1 MSAFKKKKLPP
12 KVENMTKEEVI
23 YFLKKKRDCEAV
35 AQSIVVTLLEN
46 KVSEDTF
53 IQSLRFI
60 AQSHYDDITEER
72 AITKVC
78 GYPLCSKMLSDKLPS
93 QQFMISC
100 KTNQVYDIT
109 ARKNF
114 CSNVCYKASVFIK
127 EQILPSPLWCR
138 DKKNIPNF
146 QLMSRDT
153 KGIPGEVVD
162 LTLVK
167 KIETDEIKD
176 SGFSSYLDF
185 TEASLSQMDIEGKK
199 VNLESVEVEDQAMEE
214 EEKDK
219 VFDLDGEVAMDVGEP
234 EVSVKPVEKKVDDTK
249 SKKKPLMP
257 SGKILGEIV
266 ERKPENRIDPIISAG
281 QKMQDVE
288 DGKNA
293 VIRKDNLVKQVERRK
308 EMFFKPK
315 KVKKEPKPLSAAIVH
330 IEKCLGEWFS
340 LETMLF
346 LFGDVRVKQMVS
358 DKGESIK
365 VYLNNVA
372 NGLLYKST
380 SYDQY
385 QLLCRKLN
393 LLELEDRKFDS
404 KVTSAKELKPLPHYS
419 MLQEESERLDIK
431 VRAFLKGDMEMPI
444 KKEAKI
450 NNETITIED
459 NDEKTTNLPLVDKT
473 AQHALRRKI
482 VLNSLNR
489 VLPDLLQS
497 LGLSSREVSSDV
509 RLLVA
514 TFNLQAHN
522 IVFKPAQWSMIVMI
536 FIKLLSIRD
545 GKLKHAL
552 EQDRANTHL
561 QLLLMS
567 YQQDGGYLDRFILW
581 LTDIDRLLDTNVLH
595 NSTVPT

>member
-1 MSAFKKKKLPP
+1 
-12 KVENMTKEEVI
+12 MTKEEVI

-35 AQSIVVTLLEN
+35 AQSVVVTLLEN
-46 KVSEDTF
+46 KVTEESF

-60 AQSHYDDITEER
+60 ARSHYDDITEER

-78 GYPLCSKMLSDKLPS
+78 GYPLCCKQLPDKLPS

-100 KTNQVYDIT
+100 KTNKVYDIT

-114 CSNVCYKASVFIK
+114 CSNICYKASVFIK

-138 DKKNIPNF
+138 DKNDIPKF
-146 QLMSRDT
+146 ELMPRDT
-153 KGIPGEVVD
+153 KGILGEEVD

-167 KIETDEIKD
+167 KIETDELKD
-176 SGFSSYLDF
+176 SGFSSFLDF

-199 VNLESVEVEDQAMEE
+199 VNLESVEVEDQVMEE
-214 EEKDK
+214 EEKDIIL
-219 VFDLDGEVAMDVGEP
+219 DLDGEVAM
-234 EVSVKPVEKKVDDTK
+234 EVVESEISVKPVEKPVEKKVEDTK
-249 SKKKPLMP
+249 GRKKPLMP

-281 QKMQDVE
+281 QKMQDIE

-293 VIRKDNLVKQVERRK
+293 VIRKENLVKQEERRK
-308 EMFFKPK
+308 EKLVKPK
-315 KVKKEPKPLSAAIVH
+315 KVKKKEPKPISAAIVH

-450 NNETITIED
+450 NNETIAESED
-459 NDEKTTNLPLVDKT
+459 NDEKATNLPLVDKT

-497 LGLSSREVSSDV
+497 LGLPSREVSSDV

-545 GKLKHAL
+545 VKLKYAL
-552 EQDRANTHL
+552 EQDRASTHL

-567 YQQDGGYLDRFILW
+567 YEQDGGYLDRFILW
-581 LTDIDRLLDTNVLH
+581 LTDIDRLLDSNITQL
-595 NSTVPT
+595 TVDAFK